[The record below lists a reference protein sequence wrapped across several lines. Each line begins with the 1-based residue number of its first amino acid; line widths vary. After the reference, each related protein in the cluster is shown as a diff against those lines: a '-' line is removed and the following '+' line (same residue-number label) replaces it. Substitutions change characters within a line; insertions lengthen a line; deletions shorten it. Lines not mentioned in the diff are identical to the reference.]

1 MLKVMMIIIEIINI
15 YIQFQLKNEKL
26 LWHRLQGGWETNNK
40 KKILKKVMMDD
51 WWWWWWWW
59 KIGKKK
65 SKHFEIIDTQVWD
78 ANDISRRHVKVHHQI
93 LNWPCTFMCWEK
105 KFNEW
110 TLTLDADERISHLA
124 LTYYLIIIESNEY
137 TVHQRLIISQILAK
151 FKICNASCC
160 ANRANKGIFFLHHSA
175 NRQVFQIKH
184 RISRSIISKSW
195 LNFILVCCRKKDIWM
210 PINWLDPIAKNWMI
224 MKKNSQP

>member
-1 MLKVMMIIIEIINI
+1 M
-15 YIQFQLKNEKL
+15 KNYFGTGYKADGK
-26 LWHRLQGGWETNNK
+26 QNK
-40 KKILKKVMMDD
+40 KKDIEKGDDGWLMMMMMMKN
-51 WWWWWWWW
+51 W
-59 KIGKKK
+59 KEKK

-160 ANRANKGIFFLHHSA
+160 ANRANKGIFFSSS
-175 NRQVFQIKH
+175 F
-184 RISRSIISKSW
+184 SKSTS
-195 LNFILVCCRKKDIWM
+195 LSDQTSN
-210 PINWLDPIAKNWMI
+210 
-224 MKKNSQP
+224 Q